1 MSTRTA
7 IIGPFQKIKADV
19 IGKAVNV
26 APFLENL
33 QRLDVHRLWYSTTI
47 QSGVEALEVVGE
59 PEKEDH
65 WPQFLA
71 KRVSYSTP
79 PEFVQS
85 FALVMLAFE
94 NHFGLAPGDKLEAP
108 VSELQ
113 NFLVELLLAA
123 HRKRNLI
130 YFDEMPD
137 VTSLQSLL
145 PTDLFLPFK
154 NLILAVEHSTPVVAS
169 VQSALALQDIALFE
183 ELIDSKSFV
192 DYENSHSG
200 FDRNEVDLKK
210 ALECV
215 RAGSRLL
222 VAENPRL
229 LKSRQVAI
237 SLLPVTSKL
246 VDLVFGKLPGTLADF
261 FTNALRTW
269 LQDKRRIVIYQF
281 SDLLEATMKARMN
294 DLMRAK
300 PKKAS
305 HPLPE

>member
-1 MSTRTA
+1 MSNRTA
-7 IIGPFQKIKADV
+7 IIGPFQKVKADV
-19 IGKAVNV
+19 ISEAVNV
-26 APFLENL
+26 APFLESL

-47 QSGVEALEVVGE
+47 QSGVETLDVVGE
-59 PEKEDH
+59 AEKEDH
-65 WPQFLA
+65 WPRFLV

-94 NHFGLAPGDKLEAP
+94 NHFGLDPRENVEAP
-108 VSELQ
+108 VSNLR

-137 VTSLQSLL
+137 VASLQSLL
-145 PTDLFLPFK
+145 PAELLLPFK
-154 NLILAVEHSTPVVAS
+154 NLMLAIEHSNPVVAS
-169 VQSALALQDIALFE
+169 VQSSMALQDVALFE
-183 ELIDSKSFV
+183 EIIDSRPFM
-192 DYENSHSG
+192 DYENSHSS
-200 FDRNEVDLKK
+200 FDQSEVNLKK
-210 ALECV
+210 ALERV

-222 VAENPRL
+222 VAKNPRL

-246 VDLVFGKLPGTLADF
+246 VDLVFGKLPGTLADY
-261 FTNALRTW
+261 FTNALKTW

-294 DLMRAK
+294 DLLRANQEK
-300 PKKAS
+300 GS
-305 HPLPE
+305 HQLP